1 MAHSAR
7 SARLGRLGQVL
18 LWPVFVGSLAFSL
31 VPRRAVPGTVTQG
44 RSWRQVHEEAKSL
57 QDRLKAVMLESG
69 QRVRELDAMFLD
81 KPPKPKK
88 PQKTPAELEEE
99 RKAREREQELDPL
112 GWGKMLKG
120 RKPQPLFP
128 DVEANPPVLSG
139 ELATAEPIVGM
150 YSASPSCSVPAR
162 MYREDLLA
170 GARDDPAASKEE
182 NELWRNAAELLTQT
196 IEPMWP
202 EAEER
207 VMALVSA
214 EFKAEERRESKVGQ
228 VRKRVLKQ
236 MVRANT
242 GLRSEEELDGL
253 LTILQ
258 TDKRLLK
265 YLGLLER
272 CCFEA
277 EKIQARMDKR
287 QEKFRSAK
295 LGSYAQER
303 AEEAVV
309 DVFSSAKGLELRIQ
323 ACCNAAEELPETYDS
338 MNEIGDFFNSL
349 NPFR

>member
-1 MAHSAR
+1 
-7 SARLGRLGQVL
+7 
-18 LWPVFVGSLAFSL
+18 
-31 VPRRAVPGTVTQG
+31 
-44 RSWRQVHEEAKSL
+44 
-57 QDRLKAVMLESG
+57 
-69 QRVRELDAMFLD
+69 
-81 KPPKPKK
+81 
-88 PQKTPAELEEE
+88 
-99 RKAREREQELDPL
+99 
-112 GWGKMLKG
+112 
-120 RKPQPLFP
+120 
-128 DVEANPPVLSG
+128 
-139 ELATAEPIVGM
+139 
-150 YSASPSCSVPAR
+150 
-162 MYREDLLA
+162 
-170 GARDDPAASKEE
+170 
-182 NELWRNAAELLTQT
+182 
-196 IEPMWP
+196 
-202 EAEER
+202 
-207 VMALVSA
+207 
-214 EFKAEERRESKVGQ
+214 
-228 VRKRVLKQ
+228 